1 MIYLIQNLETKTKL
15 KVSSRNIGRSRS
27 IKNFPVVARGAK
39 TSFVESDK
47 KFEKINNNK
56 NDDDDNDDDADDDD
70 DVDDDDDFESRRM
83 EKEARA
89 TTMLIKTI
97 LCQSGKSFLGK
108 NKSF

>member
-27 IKNFPVVARGAK
+27 IKNFPLVARGAK
-39 TSFVESDK
+39 TSFVECAK

-56 NDDDDNDDDADDDD
+56 NDDDDDDD
-70 DVDDDDDFESRRM
+70 DVDDDDDDDFESRRM

>member
-27 IKNFPVVARGAK
+27 IKNFPVVARGAE

-56 NDDDDNDDDADDDD
+56 NDDDDDDDD